1 MNPMNNREK
10 KKYYHKE
17 PLIEGLKTSDN
28 LEAENLWSKVVVL
41 LVRRSR
47 KHLGADEDLVV
58 KEVEEE

>member
-1 MNPMNNREK
+1 MTHN
-10 KKYYHKE
+10 E

-28 LEAENLWSKVVVL
+28 LEAENLWSKEVVL

-47 KHLGADEDLVV
+47 KDLGADEDLVV